1 MSNKKLYCYV
11 DETGQDTLG
20 KLFIIVSIIV
30 ENEKEEILA
39 MLKEAEIK
47 SGKTKRKWIKTRNAE
62 RNKYLD
68 IALSSPKL
76 KRKIYYRFFQN
87 TKEYEDLMVLVIGKS
102 INLYA
107 GSHKIPDYKATI
119 VIDGLNKAAAKRVA
133 KSLRQLGV
141 KIHKVRGERDETNA
155 FLRLADAMAGLIREA
170 TEGVE
175 DYSKRVRRLVKEKVI
190 NELNP

>member
-1 MSNKKLYCYV
+1 MVQKLYCYV
-11 DETGQDTLG
+11 DESGQDTIG
-20 KLFIIVSIIV
+20 KLFIIVSIV
-30 ENEKEEILA
+30 VDNEKEGILTS
-39 MLKEAEIK
+39 LEEAEKK

-68 IALSSPKL
+68 MALASPKL
-76 KRKIYYRFFQN
+76 KPKIYYRIFRN

-102 INLYA
+102 INLYSEA
-107 GSHKIPDYKATI
+107 HGITVYKATI
-119 VIDGLNKAAAKRVA
+119 VIDGLKKTETRRVA

-141 KIHKVRGERDETNA
+141 KIHKVRGERDESNA
-155 FLRLADAMAGLIREA
+155 FLRLSDAMAGLIREA

-175 DYSKRVRRLVKEKVI
+175 NYNKRVKKLVKEKVI